1 MTRTHVGPA
10 PCPEERLLRAAVD
23 GVPAMI
29 GYWDRDLR
37 NVLANQ
43 AYLEWFGLAPAQI
56 SRMHIRELLGAELFA
71 LNEPYMRAA
80 LAGEAQHFDRTIVD
94 ASGATRYSQAAYVPD
109 VDENGEVA
117 GFFVLVSDVTARTE
131 AEMALVPLRAELERL
146 ATTDPLTGLANR
158 RELDRR
164 AEQALAAAPDA
175 EGQRVVGLLLLD
187 LDGFKPVNDTLGH
200 LAGDELLVVVSRRLA
215 GVVRKDDVV
224 ARVGGDEFVVLM
236 PDLGS
241 ASEAADLA
249 DRVVHL
255 LDDPVSLPAF
265 SPEPVRVTAS
275 VGVSVASAGAGASL
289 RSLLREADRRLY
301 SAKRQGGNRTS
312 VASAHRRPP
321 GAASRRAAPRS

>member
-56 SRMHIRELLGAELFA
+56 SGMHIRELLGAELFE

-109 VDENGEVA
+109 VDEGGEVA

-131 AEMALVPLRAELERL
+131 AEMALVPLRTELERL

-164 AEQALAAAPDA
+164 AEQALVAAPDA

-215 GVVRKDDVV
+215 GVVRKEDVV

-301 SAKRQGGNRTS
+301 AAKRQGGNRTS
-312 VASAHRRPP
+312 VASAHRRPV
-321 GAASRRAAPRS
+321 GVASRRAAPRG

>member
-1 MTRTHVGPA
+1 MTRSDESSPRS
-10 PCPEERLLRAAVD
+10 PDERLLRAAVD

-43 AYLEWFGLAPAQI
+43 AYLEWFGREPAQI
-56 SRMHIRELLGAELFA
+56 SRMHIRDLLGAELFA

-94 ASGATRYSQAAYVPD
+94 ASGATRYSQAAYIPD
-109 VDENGEVA
+109 VDDAGEVV

-164 AEQALAAAPDA
+164 AEEALGATSDA
-175 EGQRVVGLLLLD
+175 EERVVGLLLLD

-215 GVVRKDDVV
+215 GVVREEDVV
-224 ARVGGDEFVVLM
+224 ARIGGDEFVVLM
-236 PDLGS
+236 PHLGA
-241 ASEAADLA
+241 ASDAADLA

-255 LDDPVSLPAF
+255 LDDPVALPSF

-275 VGVSVASAGAGASL
+275 VGVSVAPAGSGASL
-289 RSLLREADRRLY
+289 RSLLRDADRRLY
-301 SAKRQGGNRTS
+301 AAKRQGGNRTS
-312 VASAHRRPP
+312 VASTYRRPP
-321 GAASRRAAPRS
+321 ASRRSAPQG